1 MLILFE
7 GGRTQPFTGSQ
18 TEDIVKD
25 DNTDDTWAPKLP
37 PKSPGRHKKQ
47 FIETPYYVQPTPLH
61 TSGNQPRQ
69 ANSDPSIRKIKR
81 AETLPKNYRPGE
93 KFVQEDENLY
103 EVPFA
108 PPVAPVSPLSPEKP
122 KKNPE
127 NPYDLIAKVPLD
139 LSGLSVTDVSNILK
153 NLNMA
158 QYSERFENE
167 LIDGDL
173 LKQLGKSDLE
183 SFHMES
189 FHCKKLLNFIQG
201 WRPQLST
208 KKTTT

>member
-1 MLILFE
+1 MIFLV
-7 GGRTQPFTGSQ
+7 GGHTQTFTVSQ
-18 TEDIVKD
+18 TEDTVKE
-25 DNTDDTWAPKLP
+25 NKTDTCAPKLP
-37 PKSPGRHKKQ
+37 PKSPGRLKKQ
-47 FIETPYYVQPTPLH
+47 FIETSHYVQPTPPH
-61 TSGNQPRQ
+61 IPGYQRRQP
-69 ANSDPSIRKIKR
+69 NSDPIRKIHR

-93 KFVQEDENLY
+93 KYGEEDENLY
-103 EVPFA
+103 EEPFA
-108 PPVAPVSPLSPEKP
+108 PPVASVTPLSSEKP
-122 KKNPE
+122 KANPE

-167 LIDGDL
+167 LIDGNL